1 MHPLTEYPRPAMR
14 RDSYENLNG
23 LWQYAITA
31 SAQRPAGWDGE
42 ILVPYA
48 PECRASGVGRTLQPG
63 QWLHYHRYFAPPAGM
78 GGRVL
83 LHFGAVDYACAVQV
97 NGHLVG
103 GHRGG
108 YWPFTLDIT
117 AQLNG
122 TGRNSLWVAVQD
134 PTGHGTQARGKQ
146 TLQPGG
152 MFYPAQ
158 SGIWQTVWLER
169 VPENYIQSLTVTP
182 DYDARTVTVKAHTS
196 APGGAANLWAVVR
209 AGGVT
214 IAEDWGSDEAG
225 QDGEVT
231 LHIADEYFFPW
242 SPDTPFLYDLT
253 VGTTQG
259 EEEQF
264 DTVHSYFALRK
275 WSCAPDAR
283 GVLRF
288 CLNDKPI
295 LLNGLLDQGY
305 WPEGLYTPPSDAA
318 VEREL
323 SEVKALGYNL
333 LRKHAK
339 IEPQRWYYH
348 CDRLGLVVWQDMVNG
363 GSKYN
368 LWFVT
373 YLTNVLQPLMRRLP
387 DKAALWG
394 LLSRGSESSREEYR
408 RELEDTVQA
417 LRCHPCV
424 GCWVPFNEGW
434 GQYDAAGAVQ
444 AIRALDDTRLVDEAS
459 GWYDQGGGDVYS
471 LHNYFYPLRVRPQT
485 RTVALSEYGG
495 IAWPMPGHEP
505 PRRTYG
511 YGTAKS
517 REEDTVQALRC
528 HPCVGCWVP
537 FNEGWG
543 QYDAAGAV
551 QAIRA
556 LDDTR
561 LVDEASGWYDQGGGD
576 VYSLHNYFYP
586 LRVRP
591 QTRTVALSEYGGIAW
606 PMPGHEPPRRTY
618 GYGTAKSREELT
630 ARYKKLQLGAVL
642 PQLQKGLSAL
652 VYTQLTDVED
662 EVNGLFTYD
671 RTAIKPDA
679 NAVRSVNAALA
690 AEFARVVK

>member
-1 MHPLTEYPRPAMR
+1 MHPLAEYPRPAMR
-14 RDSYENLNG
+14 RDSCEILNG
-23 LWQYAITA
+23 PWQYAITQTA
-31 SAQRPAGWDGE
+31 EYPAAWQGS
-42 ILVPYA
+42 ILVPYSPEA
-48 PECRASGVGRTLQPG
+48 PASGVGRTLQPG
-63 QWLHYHRYFAPPAGM
+63 QWLHYHRLFAPPAGE

-97 NGHLVG
+97 NGHLAG

-117 AQLNG
+117 DLLNG

-146 TLQPGG
+146 TLKPGG

-169 VPENYIQSLTVTP
+169 VPDNYIQTLTVTP
-182 DYDARTVTVKAHTS
+182 DYDARTVTVRVHT
-196 APGGAANLWAVVR
+196 AKPGGAVNLWAMVR

-214 IAEDWGSDEAG
+214 IAEDWGSDEAD

-231 LHIADEYFFPW
+231 LNIPEEHFFPW

-253 VGTTQG
+253 VGTNQG
-259 EEEQF
+259 EEAEF

-275 WSCAPDAR
+275 WSCAPDAH

-288 CLNDKPI
+288 CLNDKPL

-323 SEVKALGYNL
+323 SEVKALGFNL

-348 CDRLGLVVWQDMVNG
+348 CDRLGLIVWQDIVNG
-363 GSKYN
+363 GSAYN

-373 YLTNVLQPLMRRLP
+373 YLTNVLQPLLRRFP
-387 DKAALWG
+387 DGKACRR
-394 LLSRGSESSREEYR
+394 LLSRAKPAGREEYAH
-408 RELEDTVQA
+408 ELADTVQA
-417 LRCHPCV
+417 LRCHPCIA
-424 GCWVPFNEGW
+424 CWVPFNEGW
-434 GQYDAAGAVQ
+434 GQFDAGKAVQ
-444 AIRALDDTRLVDEAS
+444 ALRTLDGTRMVDEAS
-459 GWYDQGGGDVYS
+459 GWFDQGGGDVHS
-471 LHNYFYPLRVRPQT
+471 LHNYFYPLRIRPQK

-505 PRRTYG
+505 PRKTYG
-511 YGTAKS
+511 YSTAKD
-517 REEDTVQALRC
+517 RQ
-528 HPCVGCWVP
+528 
-537 FNEGWG
+537 
-543 QYDAAGAV
+543 
-551 QAIRA
+551 
-556 LDDTR
+556 
-561 LVDEASGWYDQGGGD
+561 
-576 VYSLHNYFYP
+576 
-586 LRVRP
+586 
-591 QTRTVALSEYGGIAW
+591 
-606 PMPGHEPPRRTY
+606 
-618 GYGTAKSREELT
+618 ELT
-630 ARYKKLQLGAVL
+630 ARYKKLQLKTVL
-642 PQLQKGLSAL
+642 PQLEKGLSAL

-671 RTAIKPDA
+671 RAAVKPDA

-690 AEFARVVK
+690 AEFARVTNPAKK

>member
-1 MHPLTEYPRPAMR
+1 MHPLAEYPRPAMR
-14 RDSYENLNG
+14 RDSCEILNG
-23 LWQYAITA
+23 PWQYAITQTA
-31 SAQRPAGWDGE
+31 EYPAAWQGS
-42 ILVPYA
+42 ILVPYSPEA
-48 PECRASGVGRTLQPG
+48 PASGVNRTLQPG
-63 QWLHYHRYFAPPAGM
+63 QWLHYHRLFAPPAGE

-97 NGHLVG
+97 NGHLAG

-117 AQLNG
+117 DLLNG

-146 TLQPGG
+146 TLKPGG

-169 VPENYIQSLTVTP
+169 VPDNYIQTLTVTP
-182 DYDARTVTVKAHTS
+182 DYDARTVTVRVHT
-196 APGGAANLWAVVR
+196 AKPGGAVNLWAMVR

-214 IAEDWGSDEAG
+214 IAEDWGSDEAD

-231 LHIADEYFFPW
+231 LNIPEEHFFPW

-253 VGTTQG
+253 VGTNQG
-259 EEEQF
+259 EEAEF

-275 WSCAPDAR
+275 WSCAPDAH

-323 SEVKALGYNL
+323 SEVKALGFNL

-348 CDRLGLVVWQDMVNG
+348 CDRLGLIVWQDIVNG
-363 GSKYN
+363 GSAYN

-373 YLTNVLQPLMRRLP
+373 YLTNVLQPLLRRFP
-387 DKAALWG
+387 DGKAAYS
-394 LLSRGSESSREEYR
+394 LLSRAKPAGREEYAH
-408 RELEDTVQA
+408 ELADTVQA
-417 LRCHPCV
+417 LRCHPCIA
-424 GCWVPFNEGW
+424 CWVPFNEGW
-434 GQYDAAGAVQ
+434 GQFDAGKAVQ
-444 AIRALDDTRLVDEAS
+444 ALRALDGTRLVDEAS
-459 GWYDQGGGDVYS
+459 GWFDQGGGDVHS
-471 LHNYFYPLRVRPQT
+471 LHNYFYPLRIRPQK
-485 RTVALSEYGG
+485 RTVALSEYGA

-505 PRRTYG
+505 PRKTYG
-511 YGTAKS
+511 YGTAKD
-517 REEDTVQALRC
+517 RQ
-528 HPCVGCWVP
+528 
-537 FNEGWG
+537 
-543 QYDAAGAV
+543 
-551 QAIRA
+551 
-556 LDDTR
+556 
-561 LVDEASGWYDQGGGD
+561 
-576 VYSLHNYFYP
+576 
-586 LRVRP
+586 
-591 QTRTVALSEYGGIAW
+591 
-606 PMPGHEPPRRTY
+606 
-618 GYGTAKSREELT
+618 ELT
-630 ARYKKLQLGAVL
+630 ARYKKLQLKTVL
-642 PQLQKGLSAL
+642 PQLEKGLSAL

-671 RTAIKPDA
+671 RAAVKPDA

-690 AEFARVVK
+690 AEFARVTNPAKK

>member
-1 MHPLTEYPRPAMR
+1 MHPLAEYPRPAMR
-14 RDSYENLNG
+14 RDSCEILNG
-23 LWQYAITA
+23 PWQYAITQTA
-31 SAQRPAGWDGE
+31 EYPAAWQGS
-42 ILVPYA
+42 ILVPYSPEA
-48 PECRASGVGRTLQPG
+48 PASGVGRTLQPG
-63 QWLHYHRYFAPPAGM
+63 QWLHYHRLFAPPAGE

-117 AQLNG
+117 DLLNG

-146 TLQPGG
+146 TLKPGG

-169 VPENYIQSLTVTP
+169 VPDNYIQTLTVTP
-182 DYDARTVTVKAHTS
+182 DYDARTVTVRVHT
-196 APGGAANLWAVVR
+196 AKPGGAVNLWAMVR

-214 IAEDWGSDEAG
+214 IAEDWGSDEAD

-231 LHIADEYFFPW
+231 LNIPEEHFFPW

-253 VGTTQG
+253 VGTNQG
-259 EEEQF
+259 EEAGL

-275 WSCAPDAR
+275 WSCAPDAH

-323 SEVKALGYNL
+323 SEVKALGFNL

-348 CDRLGLVVWQDMVNG
+348 CDRLGLIVWQDIVNG
-363 GSKYN
+363 GSAYN

-373 YLTNVLQPLMRRLP
+373 YLTNVLQPLLRRFP
-387 DKAALWG
+387 DGKAAYS
-394 LLSRGSESSREEYR
+394 LLSRAKPAGREEYAH
-408 RELEDTVQA
+408 ELADTVQA
-417 LRCHPCV
+417 LRCHPCIA
-424 GCWVPFNEGW
+424 CWVPFNEGW
-434 GQYDAAGAVQ
+434 GQFDAGKAVQ
-444 AIRALDDTRLVDEAS
+444 ALRALDGTRLVDEAS
-459 GWYDQGGGDVYS
+459 GWFDQGGGDVHS
-471 LHNYFYPLRVRPQT
+471 LHNYFYPLRIRPQK

-505 PRRTYG
+505 PHKTYG
-511 YGTAKS
+511 YGTAKD
-517 REEDTVQALRC
+517 RQ
-528 HPCVGCWVP
+528 
-537 FNEGWG
+537 
-543 QYDAAGAV
+543 
-551 QAIRA
+551 
-556 LDDTR
+556 
-561 LVDEASGWYDQGGGD
+561 
-576 VYSLHNYFYP
+576 
-586 LRVRP
+586 
-591 QTRTVALSEYGGIAW
+591 
-606 PMPGHEPPRRTY
+606 
-618 GYGTAKSREELT
+618 ELT
-630 ARYKKLQLGAVL
+630 ARYKKLQLKTVL
-642 PQLQKGLSAL
+642 PQLEKGLSAL

-671 RTAIKPDA
+671 RAAVKPDA

-690 AEFARVVK
+690 AEFARVTNPAKK

>member
-1 MHPLTEYPRPAMR
+1 MHPLAEYPRPAMR
-14 RDSYENLNG
+14 RDSCEILNG
-23 LWQYAITA
+23 PWQYAITQTA
-31 SAQRPAGWDGE
+31 EYPAAWQGS
-42 ILVPYA
+42 ILVPYSPEA
-48 PECRASGVGRTLQPG
+48 PASGVGRTLQPG
-63 QWLHYHRYFAPPAGM
+63 QWLHYHRLFAPPAGE

-83 LHFGAVDYACAVQV
+83 LHFGAVDYACAVQI
-97 NGHLVG
+97 NGHLAG

-117 AQLNG
+117 DLLNG

-146 TLQPGG
+146 TLKPGG

-169 VPENYIQSLTVTP
+169 VPDNYIQTLTVTP
-182 DYDARTVTVKAHTS
+182 DYDARTVTVRVHT
-196 APGGAANLWAVVR
+196 AKPGGAVNLWAMVR

-225 QDGEVT
+225 QDGTVT

-253 VGTTQG
+253 VGTNQG
-259 EEEQF
+259 EEAGL

-275 WSCAPDAR
+275 WSCAPDAH

-323 SEVKALGYNL
+323 SEVKALGFNL

-348 CDRLGLVVWQDMVNG
+348 CDRLGLIVWQDIVNG
-363 GSKYN
+363 GSAYN

-373 YLTNVLQPLMRRLP
+373 YLTNVLQPLLRRFP
-387 DKAALWG
+387 DGKACRR
-394 LLSRGSESSREEYR
+394 LLSRAKPAGREEYAH
-408 RELEDTVQA
+408 ELADTVQA
-417 LRCHPCV
+417 LRCHPCIA
-424 GCWVPFNEGW
+424 CWVPFNEGW
-434 GQYDAAGAVQ
+434 GQFDAGKAVQ
-444 AIRALDDTRLVDEAS
+444 ALRALDGTRLVDEAS
-459 GWYDQGGGDVYS
+459 GWFDQGGGDVHS
-471 LHNYFYPLRVRPQT
+471 LHNYFYPLRIRPQK

-505 PRRTYG
+505 PHKTYG
-511 YGTAKS
+511 YGTAKD
-517 REEDTVQALRC
+517 RQ
-528 HPCVGCWVP
+528 
-537 FNEGWG
+537 
-543 QYDAAGAV
+543 
-551 QAIRA
+551 
-556 LDDTR
+556 
-561 LVDEASGWYDQGGGD
+561 
-576 VYSLHNYFYP
+576 
-586 LRVRP
+586 
-591 QTRTVALSEYGGIAW
+591 
-606 PMPGHEPPRRTY
+606 
-618 GYGTAKSREELT
+618 ELT
-630 ARYKKLQLGAVL
+630 ARYKKLQLKTVL
-642 PQLQKGLSAL
+642 PQLEKGLSAL

-671 RTAIKPDA
+671 RAAVKPDA

-690 AEFARVVK
+690 AEFARVTNPAKK

>member
-1 MHPLTEYPRPAMR
+1 MHPLAEYPRPAMR
-14 RDSYENLNG
+14 RDSCEILNG
-23 LWQYAITA
+23 SWQYAITQTA
-31 SAQRPAGWDGE
+31 EYPAAWQGS
-42 ILVPYA
+42 ILVPYSPEA
-48 PECRASGVGRTLQPG
+48 PASGVNRTLQPG
-63 QWLHYHRYFAPPAGM
+63 QWLHYHRLFAPPAGE

-97 NGHLVG
+97 NGHLAG

-117 AQLNG
+117 DLLNG

-146 TLQPGG
+146 TLKPGG

-169 VPENYIQSLTVTP
+169 VPDNYIQTLTVTP
-182 DYDARTVTVKAHTS
+182 DYDARTVTVRAHT
-196 APGGAANLWAVVR
+196 AKPGGAVNLWAMVR

-214 IAEDWGSDEAG
+214 IAEDWGSDEAD

-231 LHIADEYFFPW
+231 LNIPEEHFFPW

-253 VGTTQG
+253 VGTNQG
-259 EEEQF
+259 EKAGL
-264 DTVHSYFALRK
+264 DTEHSDFALRK
-275 WSCAPDAR
+275 WSCAPDAH

-323 SEVKALGYNL
+323 SEVKALGFNL

-348 CDRLGLVVWQDMVNG
+348 CDRLGLIVWQDIVNG
-363 GSKYN
+363 GSAYN

-373 YLTNVLQPLMRRLP
+373 YLTNVLQPLLRRFP
-387 DKAALWG
+387 DGKACRR
-394 LLSRGSESSREEYR
+394 LLSRAKPAGREEYAH
-408 RELEDTVQA
+408 ELADTVQA
-417 LRCHPCV
+417 LRCHPCIA
-424 GCWVPFNEGW
+424 CWVPFNEGW
-434 GQYDAAGAVQ
+434 GQFDAGKAVQ
-444 AIRALDDTRLVDEAS
+444 ALRTLDGTRLVDEAS
-459 GWYDQGGGDVYS
+459 GWFDQGGGDVHS
-471 LHNYFYPLRVRPQT
+471 LHNYFYPLRIRPQK

-505 PRRTYG
+505 PHKTYG
-511 YGTAKS
+511 YGTAKD
-517 REEDTVQALRC
+517 RQ
-528 HPCVGCWVP
+528 
-537 FNEGWG
+537 
-543 QYDAAGAV
+543 
-551 QAIRA
+551 
-556 LDDTR
+556 
-561 LVDEASGWYDQGGGD
+561 
-576 VYSLHNYFYP
+576 
-586 LRVRP
+586 
-591 QTRTVALSEYGGIAW
+591 
-606 PMPGHEPPRRTY
+606 
-618 GYGTAKSREELT
+618 ELT
-630 ARYKKLQLGAVL
+630 ARYKKLQLKTVL
-642 PQLQKGLSAL
+642 PQLEKGLSAL

-671 RTAIKPDA
+671 RAAVKPDA

-690 AEFARVVK
+690 AEFARVTNPAKK

>member
-1 MHPLTEYPRPAMR
+1 MHPLAEYPRPAMR
-14 RDSYENLNG
+14 RDSCEILNG
-23 LWQYAITA
+23 PWQYAITQTA
-31 SAQRPAGWDGE
+31 EYPAAWQGS
-42 ILVPYA
+42 ILVPYSPEA
-48 PECRASGVGRTLQPG
+48 PASGVGRTLQPG
-63 QWLHYHRYFAPPAGM
+63 QWLHYHRLFAPPAGE

-97 NGHLVG
+97 NGHLAG

-117 AQLNG
+117 DLLNG

-146 TLQPGG
+146 TLKPGG

-169 VPENYIQSLTVTP
+169 VPDNYIQTLTVTP
-182 DYDARTVTVKAHTS
+182 DYDARTVTVRVHT
-196 APGGAANLWAVVR
+196 AKPGGAVNLWAMVR

-214 IAEDWGSDEAG
+214 IAEDWGSDEAD

-231 LHIADEYFFPW
+231 LNIPEEHFFPW

-253 VGTTQG
+253 VGTNQG
-259 EEEQF
+259 EEAGF

-275 WSCAPDAR
+275 WSCAPDAH

-323 SEVKALGYNL
+323 SEVKALGFNL

-348 CDRLGLVVWQDMVNG
+348 CDRLGLIVWQDIVNG
-363 GSKYN
+363 GSAYN

-373 YLTNVLQPLMRRLP
+373 YLTNVLQPLLRRFP
-387 DKAALWG
+387 DGKAAYS
-394 LLSRGSESSREEYR
+394 LLSRAKPVGREEYAH
-408 RELEDTVQA
+408 ELADTVQA
-417 LRCHPCV
+417 LRCHPCIA
-424 GCWVPFNEGW
+424 CWVPFNEGW
-434 GQYDAAGAVQ
+434 GQFDAGKAVQ
-444 AIRALDDTRLVDEAS
+444 ALRTLDDTRLVDEAS
-459 GWYDQGGGDVYS
+459 GWFDQGGGDVHS
-471 LHNYFYPLRVRPQT
+471 LHNYFYPLRIRPQK

-505 PRRTYG
+505 PRKTYG
-511 YGTAKS
+511 YGTAKD
-517 REEDTVQALRC
+517 RQ
-528 HPCVGCWVP
+528 
-537 FNEGWG
+537 
-543 QYDAAGAV
+543 
-551 QAIRA
+551 
-556 LDDTR
+556 
-561 LVDEASGWYDQGGGD
+561 
-576 VYSLHNYFYP
+576 
-586 LRVRP
+586 
-591 QTRTVALSEYGGIAW
+591 
-606 PMPGHEPPRRTY
+606 
-618 GYGTAKSREELT
+618 ELT
-630 ARYKKLQLGAVL
+630 ARYKKLQLKTVL
-642 PQLQKGLSAL
+642 PQLEKGLSAL

-671 RTAIKPDA
+671 RAAVKPDA

-690 AEFARVVK
+690 AEFARVTNPAKK

>member
-1 MHPLTEYPRPAMR
+1 MHPLAEYPRPAMR
-14 RDSYENLNG
+14 RDSCEILNG
-23 LWQYAITA
+23 PWQYAITQTA
-31 SAQRPAGWDGE
+31 EYPAAWQGS
-42 ILVPYA
+42 ILVPYSPEA
-48 PECRASGVGRTLQPG
+48 PASGVGRTLQPG
-63 QWLHYHRYFAPPAGM
+63 QWLHYHRLFAPPAGE

-97 NGHLVG
+97 NGHLAG

-117 AQLNG
+117 DLLNG

-146 TLQPGG
+146 TLKPGG

-169 VPENYIQSLTVTP
+169 VPDNYIQTLTVTP
-182 DYDARTVTVKAHTS
+182 DYDARTVTVRVHT
-196 APGGAANLWAVVR
+196 AKPGGAVNLWAMVR

-214 IAEDWGSDEAG
+214 IAEDWGSDEAD

-231 LHIADEYFFPW
+231 LNIPEEHFFPW

-259 EEEQF
+259 EEAGL

-275 WSCAPDAR
+275 WSCAPDAH

-323 SEVKALGYNL
+323 SEVKALGFNL

-348 CDRLGLVVWQDMVNG
+348 CDRLGLIVWQDMVNG
-363 GSKYN
+363 GSAYN

-373 YLTNVLQPLMRRLP
+373 YLTNVLQPLLRRFP
-387 DKAALWG
+387 DGKACRG
-394 LLSRGSESSREEYR
+394 LLSRAKPAGREEYAH
-408 RELEDTVQA
+408 ELADTVQA
-417 LRCHPCV
+417 LRCHPCIA
-424 GCWVPFNEGW
+424 CWVPFNEGW
-434 GQYDAAGAVQ
+434 GQFDAGKAVQ
-444 AIRALDDTRLVDEAS
+444 ALRTLDGTRLVDEAS
-459 GWYDQGGGDVYS
+459 GWFDQGGGDVHS
-471 LHNYFYPLRVRPQT
+471 LHNYFYPLRIRPQK

-505 PRRTYG
+505 PHKTYG
-511 YGTAKS
+511 YGTAKD
-517 REEDTVQALRC
+517 RQ
-528 HPCVGCWVP
+528 
-537 FNEGWG
+537 
-543 QYDAAGAV
+543 
-551 QAIRA
+551 
-556 LDDTR
+556 
-561 LVDEASGWYDQGGGD
+561 
-576 VYSLHNYFYP
+576 
-586 LRVRP
+586 
-591 QTRTVALSEYGGIAW
+591 
-606 PMPGHEPPRRTY
+606 
-618 GYGTAKSREELT
+618 ELT
-630 ARYKKLQLGAVL
+630 ARYKKLQLKTVL
-642 PQLQKGLSAL
+642 PQLEKGLSAL

-671 RTAIKPDA
+671 RAAVKPDA

-690 AEFARVVK
+690 AEFARVTNPAKK

>member
-1 MHPLTEYPRPAMR
+1 MHPLAEYPRPAMR
-14 RDSYENLNG
+14 RDSCEILNG
-23 LWQYAITA
+23 PWQYAITQTA
-31 SAQRPAGWDGE
+31 EYPAAWQGS
-42 ILVPYA
+42 ILVPYSPEA
-48 PECRASGVGRTLQPG
+48 PASGVGRTLQPG
-63 QWLHYHRYFAPPAGM
+63 QWLHYHRLFAPPAGE

-97 NGHLVG
+97 NGHLAG

-117 AQLNG
+117 DLLNG

-146 TLQPGG
+146 TLKPGG

-169 VPENYIQSLTVTP
+169 VPDNYIQTLTVTP
-182 DYDARTVTVKAHTS
+182 DYDARTVTVRVHT
-196 APGGAANLWAVVR
+196 AKPGGAVNLWAMVR

-214 IAEDWGSDEAG
+214 IAEDWGSDEAD

-231 LHIADEYFFPW
+231 LNIPEEHFFPW

-253 VGTTQG
+253 VGTNQG
-259 EEEQF
+259 EEAEF

-275 WSCAPDAR
+275 WSCAPDAH

-323 SEVKALGYNL
+323 SEVKALGFNL

-348 CDRLGLVVWQDMVNG
+348 CDRLGLIVWQDIVNG
-363 GSKYN
+363 GSAYN

-373 YLTNVLQPLMRRLP
+373 YLTNVLQPLLRRFP
-387 DKAALWG
+387 DGKACRR
-394 LLSRGSESSREEYR
+394 LLSRAKPAGREEYAH
-408 RELEDTVQA
+408 ELADTVQA
-417 LRCHPCV
+417 LQCHPCIA
-424 GCWVPFNEGW
+424 CWVPFNEGW
-434 GQYDAAGAVQ
+434 GQFDAGKAVQ
-444 AIRALDDTRLVDEAS
+444 ALRTLDGTRLVDEAS
-459 GWYDQGGGDVYS
+459 GWFDQGGGDVHS
-471 LHNYFYPLRVRPQT
+471 LHNYFYPLRIRPQK

-505 PRRTYG
+505 PHKTYG
-511 YGTAKS
+511 YGTAKD
-517 REEDTVQALRC
+517 RQ
-528 HPCVGCWVP
+528 
-537 FNEGWG
+537 
-543 QYDAAGAV
+543 
-551 QAIRA
+551 
-556 LDDTR
+556 
-561 LVDEASGWYDQGGGD
+561 
-576 VYSLHNYFYP
+576 
-586 LRVRP
+586 
-591 QTRTVALSEYGGIAW
+591 
-606 PMPGHEPPRRTY
+606 
-618 GYGTAKSREELT
+618 ELT
-630 ARYKKLQLGAVL
+630 ARYKKLQLKTVL
-642 PQLQKGLSAL
+642 PQLEKGLSAL

-671 RTAIKPDA
+671 RAAVKPDA

-690 AEFARVVK
+690 AEFARVTNPAKK

>member
-1 MHPLTEYPRPAMR
+1 MHPLAEYPRPAMR
-14 RDSYENLNG
+14 RDSCEILNG
-23 LWQYAITA
+23 PWQYAITQTA
-31 SAQRPAGWDGE
+31 EYPAAWQGS
-42 ILVPYA
+42 ILVPYSPEA
-48 PECRASGVGRTLQPG
+48 PASGVGRTLQPG
-63 QWLHYHRYFAPPAGM
+63 QWLHYHRLFAPPAGE

-97 NGHLVG
+97 NGHLAG

-108 YWPFTLDIT
+108 YWSFTLDIT
-117 AQLNG
+117 DLLNG
-122 TGRNSLWVAVQD
+122 TDRNSLWVAVQD

-146 TLQPGG
+146 TLKPGG

-169 VPENYIQSLTVTP
+169 VPDNYIQTLTVTP
-182 DYDARTVTVKAHTS
+182 DYDARTVTVRVHT
-196 APGGAANLWAVVR
+196 AKPGGAVNLWAMVR

-214 IAEDWGSDEAG
+214 IAEDWGSDEAD

-231 LHIADEYFFPW
+231 LNIPEEHFFPW

-253 VGTTQG
+253 VGTNQG
-259 EEEQF
+259 EEAEF

-275 WSCAPDAR
+275 WSCAPDAH

-323 SEVKALGYNL
+323 SEVKALGFNL

-348 CDRLGLVVWQDMVNG
+348 CDRLGLIVWQDIVNG
-363 GSKYN
+363 GSAYN

-373 YLTNVLQPLMRRLP
+373 YLTNVLQPLLRRFP
-387 DKAALWG
+387 DGKAAYS
-394 LLSRGSESSREEYR
+394 LLSRAKPAGREEYAH
-408 RELEDTVQA
+408 ELADTVQA
-417 LRCHPCV
+417 LRCHPCIA
-424 GCWVPFNEGW
+424 CWVPFNEGW
-434 GQYDAAGAVQ
+434 GQFDAGKAVQ
-444 AIRALDDTRLVDEAS
+444 ALRTPDGTRLVDEAS
-459 GWYDQGGGDVYS
+459 GWFDQGGGDVHS
-471 LHNYFYPLRVRPQT
+471 LHNYFYPLRIRPQK

-505 PRRTYG
+505 PHKTYG
-511 YGTAKS
+511 YGTAKD
-517 REEDTVQALRC
+517 RQ
-528 HPCVGCWVP
+528 
-537 FNEGWG
+537 
-543 QYDAAGAV
+543 
-551 QAIRA
+551 
-556 LDDTR
+556 
-561 LVDEASGWYDQGGGD
+561 
-576 VYSLHNYFYP
+576 
-586 LRVRP
+586 
-591 QTRTVALSEYGGIAW
+591 
-606 PMPGHEPPRRTY
+606 
-618 GYGTAKSREELT
+618 ELT
-630 ARYKKLQLGAVL
+630 ARYKKLQLKTVL
-642 PQLQKGLSAL
+642 PQLEKGLSAL

-671 RTAIKPDA
+671 RAAVKPDA

-690 AEFARVVK
+690 AEFARVTNPAKK

>member
-1 MHPLTEYPRPAMR
+1 MHPLAEYPRPAMR
-14 RDSYENLNG
+14 RDSCEILNG
-23 LWQYAITA
+23 PWQYAITQTA
-31 SAQRPAGWDGE
+31 EYPAAWQGS
-42 ILVPYA
+42 ILVPYSPEA
-48 PECRASGVGRTLQPG
+48 PASGVGRTLQPG
-63 QWLHYHRYFAPPAGM
+63 QWLHYHRLFAPPAGE

-83 LHFGAVDYACAVQV
+83 LHFGAVDYACAVQI
-97 NGHLVG
+97 NGHLAG

-117 AQLNG
+117 DLLNG

-146 TLQPGG
+146 TLKPGG

-169 VPENYIQSLTVTP
+169 VPDNYIQTLTVTP
-182 DYDARTVTVKAHTS
+182 DYDARTVTVRVHT
-196 APGGAANLWAVVR
+196 AKPGGAVNLWAMVR

-214 IAEDWGSDEAG
+214 IAEDWGNDEAD

-231 LHIADEYFFPW
+231 LNIPEEHFFPW

-253 VGTTQG
+253 VGTNQG
-259 EEEQF
+259 EEAGL

-275 WSCAPDAR
+275 WSCAPDAH

-323 SEVKALGYNL
+323 SEVKALGFNL

-348 CDRLGLVVWQDMVNG
+348 CDRLGLIVWQDIVNG
-363 GSKYN
+363 GSAYN

-373 YLTNVLQPLMRRLP
+373 YLTNVLQPLLRRFP
-387 DKAALWG
+387 DGKACRR
-394 LLSRGSESSREEYR
+394 LLSRAKPAGREEYAH
-408 RELEDTVQA
+408 ELADTVQA
-417 LRCHPCV
+417 LRCHPCIA
-424 GCWVPFNEGW
+424 CWVPFNEGW
-434 GQYDAAGAVQ
+434 GQFDAGKAVQ
-444 AIRALDDTRLVDEAS
+444 ALRALDGTRLVDEAS
-459 GWYDQGGGDVYS
+459 GWFDQGGGDVHS
-471 LHNYFYPLRVRPQT
+471 LHNYFYPLRIRPQK

-505 PRRTYG
+505 PRKTYG
-511 YGTAKS
+511 YGTAKD
-517 REEDTVQALRC
+517 RQ
-528 HPCVGCWVP
+528 
-537 FNEGWG
+537 
-543 QYDAAGAV
+543 
-551 QAIRA
+551 
-556 LDDTR
+556 
-561 LVDEASGWYDQGGGD
+561 
-576 VYSLHNYFYP
+576 
-586 LRVRP
+586 
-591 QTRTVALSEYGGIAW
+591 
-606 PMPGHEPPRRTY
+606 
-618 GYGTAKSREELT
+618 ELT
-630 ARYKKLQLGAVL
+630 ARYKKLQLKTVL
-642 PQLQKGLSAL
+642 PQLEKGLSAL

-671 RTAIKPDA
+671 RAAVKPDA

-690 AEFARVVK
+690 AEFARVTNPAKK

>member
-1 MHPLTEYPRPAMR
+1 MHPLAEYPRPAMR
-14 RDSYENLNG
+14 RDSCEILNG
-23 LWQYAITA
+23 PWQYAITQTA
-31 SAQRPAGWDGE
+31 EHPAAWQGT
-42 ILVPYA
+42 IRVPYSPEA
-48 PECRASGVGRTLQPG
+48 PASGVNRTLQPG
-63 QWLHYHRYFAPPAGM
+63 QWLHYHRLFAPPAGE

-97 NGHLVG
+97 NGHLAG

-117 AQLNG
+117 DLLNG

-146 TLQPGG
+146 TLKPGG

-169 VPENYIQSLTVTP
+169 VPDNYIQTLTVTP
-182 DYDARTVTVKAHTS
+182 DYDARTVTVRVHT
-196 APGGAANLWAVVR
+196 AKPGGAVNLWAMVR

-214 IAEDWGSDEAG
+214 IAEDWGSDEADR
-225 QDGEVT
+225 DGEVT
-231 LHIADEYFFPW
+231 LNIPEEHFFPW

-253 VGTTQG
+253 VGTNQG
-259 EEEQF
+259 EEAGF

-275 WSCAPDAR
+275 WSCAPDAH

-323 SEVKALGYNL
+323 SEVKALGFNL

-348 CDRLGLVVWQDMVNG
+348 CDRLGLIVWQDIVNG
-363 GSKYN
+363 GSAYN

-373 YLTNVLQPLMRRLP
+373 YLTNVLQPLLRRFP
-387 DKAALWG
+387 DGKAAYS
-394 LLSRGSESSREEYR
+394 LLSRAKPVSREEYAH
-408 RELEDTVQA
+408 ELADTVQA
-417 LRCHPCV
+417 LRCHPCIA
-424 GCWVPFNEGW
+424 CWVPFNEGW
-434 GQYDAAGAVQ
+434 GQFDAGKAVQ
-444 AIRALDDTRLVDEAS
+444 ALRTLDGTRLVDEAS
-459 GWYDQGGGDVYS
+459 GWFDQGGGDVHS
-471 LHNYFYPLRVRPQT
+471 LHNYFYPLRIRPQK

-505 PRRTYG
+505 PHKTYG
-511 YGTAKS
+511 YGTAKD
-517 REEDTVQALRC
+517 RQ
-528 HPCVGCWVP
+528 
-537 FNEGWG
+537 
-543 QYDAAGAV
+543 
-551 QAIRA
+551 
-556 LDDTR
+556 
-561 LVDEASGWYDQGGGD
+561 
-576 VYSLHNYFYP
+576 
-586 LRVRP
+586 
-591 QTRTVALSEYGGIAW
+591 
-606 PMPGHEPPRRTY
+606 
-618 GYGTAKSREELT
+618 ELT
-630 ARYKKLQLGAVL
+630 ARYKKLQLKTVL
-642 PQLQKGLSAL
+642 PQLEKGLSAL

-671 RTAIKPDA
+671 RAAVKPDA

-690 AEFARVVK
+690 AEFARVTNPAKK

>member
-1 MHPLTEYPRPAMR
+1 MHPLAEYPRPAMR
-14 RDSYENLNG
+14 RDSCEILNG
-23 LWQYAITA
+23 PWQYAITQTA
-31 SAQRPAGWDGE
+31 EYPAAWQGS
-42 ILVPYA
+42 ILVPYSPEA
-48 PECRASGVGRTLQPG
+48 PASGVGRTLQPG
-63 QWLHYHRYFAPPAGM
+63 QWLHYHRLFAPPAGE

-97 NGHLVG
+97 NGHLAG

-117 AQLNG
+117 DLLNG

-146 TLQPGG
+146 TLKPGG

-169 VPENYIQSLTVTP
+169 VPDNYIQTLTVTP
-182 DYDARTVTVKAHTS
+182 DYDARTVTVRVHT
-196 APGGAANLWAVVR
+196 AKPGGAVNLWAMVR

-214 IAEDWGSDEAG
+214 IAEDWGSDEAD

-231 LHIADEYFFPW
+231 LNIPEEHFFPW

-253 VGTTQG
+253 VGTNQG
-259 EEEQF
+259 EEAEF

-275 WSCAPDAR
+275 WSCAPDAH

-288 CLNDKPI
+288 CLNGKPI

-323 SEVKALGYNL
+323 SEVKALGFNL

-348 CDRLGLVVWQDMVNG
+348 CDRLGLIVWQDIVNG
-363 GSKYN
+363 GSTYN

-373 YLTNVLQPLMRRLP
+373 YLTNVLQPLLRRFP
-387 DKAALWG
+387 DGKACRR
-394 LLSRGSESSREEYR
+394 LLSRAKPVSREEYAH
-408 RELEDTVQA
+408 ELADTVQA
-417 LRCHPCV
+417 LRCHPCIA
-424 GCWVPFNEGW
+424 CWVPFNEGW
-434 GQYDAAGAVQ
+434 GQFDAGKAVQ
-444 AIRALDDTRLVDEAS
+444 ALRTLDGTRLVDEAS
-459 GWYDQGGGDVYS
+459 GWFDQGGGDVHS
-471 LHNYFYPLRVRPQT
+471 LHNYFYPLRIRPQK

-505 PRRTYG
+505 PHKTYG
-511 YGTAKS
+511 YGAAKD
-517 REEDTVQALRC
+517 RQ
-528 HPCVGCWVP
+528 
-537 FNEGWG
+537 
-543 QYDAAGAV
+543 
-551 QAIRA
+551 
-556 LDDTR
+556 
-561 LVDEASGWYDQGGGD
+561 
-576 VYSLHNYFYP
+576 
-586 LRVRP
+586 
-591 QTRTVALSEYGGIAW
+591 
-606 PMPGHEPPRRTY
+606 
-618 GYGTAKSREELT
+618 ELT
-630 ARYKKLQLGAVL
+630 ARYKKLQLKTVL
-642 PQLQKGLSAL
+642 PQLEKGLSAL

-671 RTAIKPDA
+671 RAAVKPDA

-690 AEFARVVK
+690 AEFARATNPAKK

>member
-48 PECRASGVGRTLQPG
+48 PECRASGVGRTVQPG
-63 QWLHYHRYFAPPAGM
+63 QWLHYHRYFAPPAGT

-196 APGGAANLWAVVR
+196 APGGAVNLWAVVR

-275 WSCAPDAR
+275 WSCAPDA
-283 GVLRF
+283 
-288 CLNDKPI
+288 
-295 LLNGLLDQGY
+295 
-305 WPEGLYTPPSDAA
+305 
-318 VEREL
+318 
-323 SEVKALGYNL
+323 
-333 LRKHAK
+333 
-339 IEPQRWYYH
+339 QRWYYH

-387 DKAALWG
+387 DKAPLWG

-444 AIRALDDTRLVDEAS
+444 TIRALDDTRLVDEAS

-505 PRRTYG
+505 PR
-511 YGTAKS
+511 K
-517 REEDTVQALRC
+517 
-528 HPCVGCWVP
+528 
-537 FNEGWG
+537 
-543 QYDAAGAV
+543 
-551 QAIRA
+551 
-556 LDDTR
+556 
-561 LVDEASGWYDQGGGD
+561 
-576 VYSLHNYFYP
+576 
-586 LRVRP
+586 
-591 QTRTVALSEYGGIAW
+591 
-606 PMPGHEPPRRTY
+606 TY

-630 ARYKKLQLGAVL
+630 ARYKKLQLGTVL

>member
-1 MHPLTEYPRPAMR
+1 MHPLAEYPRPAMR
-14 RDSYENLNG
+14 RDSCEILNG
-23 LWQYAITA
+23 PWQYAITQTA
-31 SAQRPAGWDGE
+31 EYPAAWQGS
-42 ILVPYA
+42 ILVPYSPEA
-48 PECRASGVGRTLQPG
+48 PASGVGRTLQPG
-63 QWLHYHRYFAPPAGM
+63 QWLHYHRLFAPPAGE

-97 NGHLVG
+97 NGHLAG

-117 AQLNG
+117 DLLNG

-146 TLQPGG
+146 TLKPGG

-169 VPENYIQSLTVTP
+169 VPDNYIQTLTVTP
-182 DYDARTVTVKAHTS
+182 DYDARTVTVRVHT
-196 APGGAANLWAVVR
+196 AKPGGAVNLWAMVR

-214 IAEDWGSDEAG
+214 IAEDWGSDEAD

-231 LHIADEYFFPW
+231 LNIPEEHFFPW

-253 VGTTQG
+253 VGTNQG
-259 EEEQF
+259 EEAGF

-275 WSCAPDAR
+275 WSCAPDAH

-323 SEVKALGYNL
+323 SEVKALGFNL

-348 CDRLGLVVWQDMVNG
+348 CDRLGLIVWQDIVNG
-363 GSKYN
+363 GSAYN

-373 YLTNVLQPLMRRLP
+373 YLTNALQPLLRRFP
-387 DKAALWG
+387 DGKAAYS
-394 LLSRGSESSREEYR
+394 LLSRAKPVGREEYAH
-408 RELEDTVQA
+408 ELADTVQA
-417 LRCHPCV
+417 LRCHPCIA
-424 GCWVPFNEGW
+424 CWVPFNEGW
-434 GQYDAAGAVQ
+434 GQFDAGKAVQ
-444 AIRALDDTRLVDEAS
+444 ALRTLDGTRLVDEAS
-459 GWYDQGGGDVYS
+459 GWFDQGGGDVHS
-471 LHNYFYPLRVRPQT
+471 LHNYFYPLRIRPQK

-505 PRRTYG
+505 PRKTYG
-511 YGTAKS
+511 YGTAKD
-517 REEDTVQALRC
+517 RQ
-528 HPCVGCWVP
+528 
-537 FNEGWG
+537 
-543 QYDAAGAV
+543 
-551 QAIRA
+551 
-556 LDDTR
+556 
-561 LVDEASGWYDQGGGD
+561 
-576 VYSLHNYFYP
+576 
-586 LRVRP
+586 
-591 QTRTVALSEYGGIAW
+591 
-606 PMPGHEPPRRTY
+606 
-618 GYGTAKSREELT
+618 ELT
-630 ARYKKLQLGAVL
+630 ARYKKLQLKTVL
-642 PQLQKGLSAL
+642 PQLEKGLSAL

-671 RTAIKPDA
+671 RAAVKPDA

-690 AEFARVVK
+690 AEFARVTNPAKK

>member
-1 MHPLTEYPRPAMR
+1 MHPLAEYPRPAMR
-14 RDSYENLNG
+14 RDSCEILNG
-23 LWQYAITA
+23 PWQYAITQTA
-31 SAQRPAGWDGE
+31 EYPAAWQGS
-42 ILVPYA
+42 ILVPYSPEA
-48 PECRASGVGRTLQPG
+48 PASGVGRTLQPG
-63 QWLHYHRYFAPPAGM
+63 QWLHYHRLFAPPAGE

-97 NGHLVG
+97 NGHLAG

-117 AQLNG
+117 DLLNG

-146 TLQPGG
+146 TLKPGG

-169 VPENYIQSLTVTP
+169 VPDNYIQTLTVTP
-182 DYDARTVTVKAHTS
+182 DYDARTVTVRVHT
-196 APGGAANLWAVVR
+196 AKPGGAVNLWAMVR

-214 IAEDWGSDEAG
+214 IAEDWGSDEAD

-231 LHIADEYFFPW
+231 LNIPEEHFFPW

-253 VGTTQG
+253 VGTNQG
-259 EEEQF
+259 EEAGL

-275 WSCAPDAR
+275 WSCAPDAH

-323 SEVKALGYNL
+323 SEVKALGFNL

-348 CDRLGLVVWQDMVNG
+348 CDRLGLIVWQDIVNG
-363 GSKYN
+363 GSTYN

-373 YLTNVLQPLMRRLP
+373 YLTNVLQPLLRRFP
-387 DKAALWG
+387 DGKAAYS
-394 LLSRGSESSREEYR
+394 LLSRAKPASREEYVH
-408 RELEDTVQA
+408 ELADTVQA
-417 LRCHPCV
+417 LRCHPCIA
-424 GCWVPFNEGW
+424 CWVPFNEGW
-434 GQYDAAGAVQ
+434 GQFDAGKAVQ
-444 AIRALDDTRLVDEAS
+444 ALRTLDGTRLVDEAS
-459 GWYDQGGGDVYS
+459 GWFDQGGGDVHS
-471 LHNYFYPLRVRPQT
+471 LHNYFYPLRIRPQK

-505 PRRTYG
+505 PHKTYG
-511 YGTAKS
+511 YGTAKD
-517 REEDTVQALRC
+517 RQ
-528 HPCVGCWVP
+528 
-537 FNEGWG
+537 
-543 QYDAAGAV
+543 
-551 QAIRA
+551 
-556 LDDTR
+556 
-561 LVDEASGWYDQGGGD
+561 
-576 VYSLHNYFYP
+576 
-586 LRVRP
+586 
-591 QTRTVALSEYGGIAW
+591 
-606 PMPGHEPPRRTY
+606 
-618 GYGTAKSREELT
+618 ELT
-630 ARYKKLQLGAVL
+630 ARYKKLQLKTVL
-642 PQLQKGLSAL
+642 PQLEKGLSAL

-671 RTAIKPDA
+671 RAAVKPDA

-690 AEFARVVK
+690 AEFARVTNPAKK

>member
-1 MHPLTEYPRPAMR
+1 MHPLAEYPRPALR
-14 RDSYENLNG
+14 RDSCEILNG
-23 LWQYAITA
+23 PWQYAITQTA
-31 SAQRPAGWDGE
+31 EYPAAWQGS
-42 ILVPYA
+42 ILVPYSPEA
-48 PECRASGVGRTLQPG
+48 PASGVNRTLQPG
-63 QWLHYHRYFAPPAGM
+63 QWLHYHRLFAPPAGE

-97 NGHLVG
+97 NGHLAG

-117 AQLNG
+117 DLLNG

-146 TLQPGG
+146 TLKPGG

-169 VPENYIQSLTVTP
+169 VPDNYIQTLTVTP
-182 DYDARTVTVKAHTS
+182 DYDARTVTVRVHT
-196 APGGAANLWAVVR
+196 AKPGGAVNLWAMVR

-214 IAEDWGSDEAG
+214 IAEDWGSDEAD

-231 LHIADEYFFPW
+231 LNIPEEHFFPW

-253 VGTTQG
+253 VGTNQG
-259 EEEQF
+259 EEAGL

-275 WSCAPDAR
+275 WSCAPDAH

-323 SEVKALGYNL
+323 SEVKALGFNL

-348 CDRLGLVVWQDMVNG
+348 CDRLGLIVWQDIVNG
-363 GSKYN
+363 GSAYN

-373 YLTNVLQPLMRRLP
+373 YLTNVLQPLLRRFP
-387 DKAALWG
+387 DGKAAYS
-394 LLSRGSESSREEYR
+394 LLSRAKPAGREEYAH
-408 RELEDTVQA
+408 ELADTVQA
-417 LRCHPCV
+417 LRCHPCIA
-424 GCWVPFNEGW
+424 CWVPFNEGW
-434 GQYDAAGAVQ
+434 GQFDAGKAVQ
-444 AIRALDDTRLVDEAS
+444 ALRALDGTRLVDEAS
-459 GWYDQGGGDVYS
+459 GWFDQGGGDVHS
-471 LHNYFYPLRVRPQT
+471 LHNYFYPLRIRPQK

-505 PRRTYG
+505 PRKTYG
-511 YGTAKS
+511 YGTAKD
-517 REEDTVQALRC
+517 RQ
-528 HPCVGCWVP
+528 
-537 FNEGWG
+537 
-543 QYDAAGAV
+543 
-551 QAIRA
+551 
-556 LDDTR
+556 
-561 LVDEASGWYDQGGGD
+561 
-576 VYSLHNYFYP
+576 
-586 LRVRP
+586 
-591 QTRTVALSEYGGIAW
+591 
-606 PMPGHEPPRRTY
+606 
-618 GYGTAKSREELT
+618 ELT
-630 ARYKKLQLGAVL
+630 ARYKKLQLKTVL
-642 PQLQKGLSAL
+642 PQLEKGLSAL

-671 RTAIKPDA
+671 RAAVKPDA

-690 AEFARVVK
+690 AEFARVTNPAKK

>member
-1 MHPLTEYPRPAMR
+1 MHPLAEYPRPAMR
-14 RDSYENLNG
+14 RDSCEILNG
-23 LWQYAITA
+23 PWQYAITQTA
-31 SAQRPAGWDGE
+31 EYPAAWQGS
-42 ILVPYA
+42 ILVPYSPEA
-48 PECRASGVGRTLQPG
+48 PASGVGRTLQPG
-63 QWLHYHRYFAPPAGM
+63 QWLHYHRLFAPPAGE

-97 NGHLVG
+97 NGHLAG

-117 AQLNG
+117 DLLNG

-146 TLQPGG
+146 TLKPGG

-169 VPENYIQSLTVTP
+169 VPDNYIQTLTVTP
-182 DYDARTVTVKAHTS
+182 DYDARTVTVRVHT
-196 APGGAANLWAVVR
+196 AKPGGAVNLWAMVR

-214 IAEDWGSDEAG
+214 IAEDWGSDEAD

-231 LHIADEYFFPW
+231 LNIPEEHFFPW

-253 VGTTQG
+253 VGTNQG
-259 EEEQF
+259 EEAGF

-275 WSCAPDAR
+275 WSCTPDAH

-323 SEVKALGYNL
+323 SEVKALGFNL

-348 CDRLGLVVWQDMVNG
+348 CERLGLIVWQDIVNG
-363 GSKYN
+363 GSAYN

-373 YLTNVLQPLMRRLP
+373 YLTNVLQPLLRRFP
-387 DKAALWG
+387 DGKAAYS
-394 LLSRGSESSREEYR
+394 LLSRAKPVGREEYAH
-408 RELEDTVQA
+408 ELADTVQA
-417 LRCHPCV
+417 LRCHPCIA
-424 GCWVPFNEGW
+424 CWVPFNEGW
-434 GQYDAAGAVQ
+434 GQFDAGKAVQ
-444 AIRALDDTRLVDEAS
+444 ALRTLDGTRLVDEAS
-459 GWYDQGGGDVYS
+459 GWFDQGGGDVHS
-471 LHNYFYPLRVRPQT
+471 LHNYFYPLRIRPQK

-505 PRRTYG
+505 PHKTYG
-511 YGTAKS
+511 YGTAKD
-517 REEDTVQALRC
+517 RQ
-528 HPCVGCWVP
+528 
-537 FNEGWG
+537 
-543 QYDAAGAV
+543 
-551 QAIRA
+551 
-556 LDDTR
+556 
-561 LVDEASGWYDQGGGD
+561 
-576 VYSLHNYFYP
+576 
-586 LRVRP
+586 
-591 QTRTVALSEYGGIAW
+591 
-606 PMPGHEPPRRTY
+606 
-618 GYGTAKSREELT
+618 ELT
-630 ARYKKLQLGAVL
+630 ARYKKLQLKTVL
-642 PQLQKGLSAL
+642 PQLEKGLSAL

-671 RTAIKPDA
+671 RAAVKPDA

-690 AEFARVVK
+690 AEFAGVTNPAKK

>member
-1 MHPLTEYPRPAMR
+1 MHPLAEYPRPAMR
-14 RDSYENLNG
+14 RDSCEILNG
-23 LWQYAITA
+23 PWQYAITQTA
-31 SAQRPAGWDGE
+31 EYPAAWQGS
-42 ILVPYA
+42 ILVPYSPEA
-48 PECRASGVGRTLQPG
+48 PASGVGRTLQPG
-63 QWLHYHRYFAPPAGM
+63 QWLHYHRLFAPPAGE

-83 LHFGAVDYACAVQV
+83 LYFGAVDYACAVQV
-97 NGHLVG
+97 NGHLAG

-117 AQLNG
+117 DLLNG

-146 TLQPGG
+146 TLKPGG

-169 VPENYIQSLTVTP
+169 VPDNYIQTLTVTP
-182 DYDARTVTVKAHTS
+182 DYDARTVTVRVHT
-196 APGGAANLWAVVR
+196 AKPGGAVNLWAMVR

-214 IAEDWGSDEAG
+214 IAEDWGSDEAD

-231 LHIADEYFFPW
+231 LNIPEEHFFPW

-253 VGTTQG
+253 VGTNQG
-259 EEEQF
+259 EEAEF

-275 WSCAPDAR
+275 WSCAPDAH

-323 SEVKALGYNL
+323 SEVKALGFNL

-348 CDRLGLVVWQDMVNG
+348 CDRLGLIVWQDIVNG
-363 GSKYN
+363 GSAYN

-373 YLTNVLQPLMRRLP
+373 YLTNVLQPLLRRFP
-387 DKAALWG
+387 DGKAAYS
-394 LLSRGSESSREEYR
+394 LLSRAKPASREEYA
-408 RELEDTVQA
+408 RELADTVQA
-417 LRCHPCV
+417 LRCHPCIA
-424 GCWVPFNEGW
+424 CWVPFNEGW
-434 GQYDAAGAVQ
+434 GQFDAGKAVQ
-444 AIRALDDTRLVDEAS
+444 ALRTLDGTRLVDEAS
-459 GWYDQGGGDVYS
+459 GWFDQGGGDVHS
-471 LHNYFYPLRVRPQT
+471 LHNYFYPLRIRPQK

-505 PRRTYG
+505 PHKTYG
-511 YGTAKS
+511 YGTAKD
-517 REEDTVQALRC
+517 RQ
-528 HPCVGCWVP
+528 
-537 FNEGWG
+537 
-543 QYDAAGAV
+543 
-551 QAIRA
+551 
-556 LDDTR
+556 
-561 LVDEASGWYDQGGGD
+561 
-576 VYSLHNYFYP
+576 
-586 LRVRP
+586 
-591 QTRTVALSEYGGIAW
+591 
-606 PMPGHEPPRRTY
+606 
-618 GYGTAKSREELT
+618 ELT
-630 ARYKKLQLGAVL
+630 ARYKKLQLKTVL
-642 PQLQKGLSAL
+642 PQLEKGLSAL

-671 RTAIKPDA
+671 RAAVKPDA

-690 AEFARVVK
+690 AEFARATNPAKK

>member
-1 MHPLTEYPRPAMR
+1 MHPLAEYPRPAMR
-14 RDSYENLNG
+14 RDSCEILNG
-23 LWQYAITA
+23 PWQYAITQTA
-31 SAQRPAGWDGE
+31 EYPAAWQGS
-42 ILVPYA
+42 ILVPYSSEA
-48 PECRASGVGRTLQPG
+48 PASGVGHTLQPG
-63 QWLHYHRYFAPPAGM
+63 QWLHYHRLFAPPAGE

-97 NGHLVG
+97 NGHLAG

-117 AQLNG
+117 DLLNG

-146 TLQPGG
+146 TLKPGG

-169 VPENYIQSLTVTP
+169 VPDNYIQTLTVTP
-182 DYDARTVTVKAHTS
+182 DYDARTVTVRVHT
-196 APGGAANLWAVVR
+196 AKPGGAVNLWAMVR

-214 IAEDWGSDEAG
+214 IAEDWGSDEAD

-231 LHIADEYFFPW
+231 LNIPEEHFFPW

-253 VGTTQG
+253 VGTNQG
-259 EEEQF
+259 EEAGF

-275 WSCAPDAR
+275 WSCAPDAH

-323 SEVKALGYNL
+323 SEVKALGFNL

-348 CDRLGLVVWQDMVNG
+348 CDRLGLIVWQDIVNG
-363 GSKYN
+363 GSAYN

-373 YLTNVLQPLMRRLP
+373 YLTNVLQPLLRRFP
-387 DKAALWG
+387 DGKACRR
-394 LLSRGSESSREEYR
+394 LLSRAKPAGREEYAH
-408 RELEDTVQA
+408 ELADTVQA
-417 LRCHPCV
+417 LRCHPCIA
-424 GCWVPFNEGW
+424 CWVPFNEGW
-434 GQYDAAGAVQ
+434 GQFDAGKAVQ
-444 AIRALDDTRLVDEAS
+444 ALRTLDGTRLVDEAS
-459 GWYDQGGGDVYS
+459 GWFDQGGGDVHS
-471 LHNYFYPLRVRPQT
+471 LHNYFYPLRIRPQK

-505 PRRTYG
+505 PRKTYG
-511 YGTAKS
+511 YGTAKD
-517 REEDTVQALRC
+517 RQ
-528 HPCVGCWVP
+528 
-537 FNEGWG
+537 
-543 QYDAAGAV
+543 
-551 QAIRA
+551 
-556 LDDTR
+556 
-561 LVDEASGWYDQGGGD
+561 
-576 VYSLHNYFYP
+576 
-586 LRVRP
+586 
-591 QTRTVALSEYGGIAW
+591 
-606 PMPGHEPPRRTY
+606 
-618 GYGTAKSREELT
+618 ELT
-630 ARYKKLQLGAVL
+630 ARYKKLQLKTVL
-642 PQLQKGLSAL
+642 PQLEKGLSAL

-671 RTAIKPDA
+671 RAAVKPDA

-690 AEFARVVK
+690 AEFARVTNPAKK

>member
-1 MHPLTEYPRPAMR
+1 MQTPWADTLDRAQPLPEYPRPQMV
-14 RDSYENLNG
+14 RDSYLNLNG
-23 LWQYAITA
+23 PWSYAITT
-31 SAQRPAGWDGE
+31 SAQKPAQADGT
-42 ILVPYA
+42 ILVPFS
-48 PECRASGVGRTLQPG
+48 PESELSGVGHILQPEEYLWYIRTVTLPDG
-63 QWLHYHRYFAPPAGM
+63 FNI
-78 GGRVL
+78 GRVL
-83 LHFGAVDYACAVQV
+83 LHFGAVDQTATVWC
-97 NGHLVG
+97 NGVELATHT
-103 GHRGG
+103 GG
-108 YWPFTLDIT
+108 YLPFTVDIT
-117 AQLNG
+117 EVLAKENTILVCVRDATNKSQL
-122 TGRNSLWVAVQD
+122 
-134 PTGHGTQARGKQ
+134 PRGKQ
-146 TLQPGG
+146 TLHPHGIW
-152 MFYPAQ
+152 YTPQ

-225 QDGEVT
+225 QDGTVT

-348 CDRLGLVVWQDMVNG
+348 CDKLGLVVWQDMVNG

-394 LLSRGSESSREEYR
+394 LLSRGSEASREEYR

-444 AIRALDDTRLVDEAS
+444 ATRALDDTRLVDEAS

-505 PRRTYG
+505 PRKTYG
-511 YGTAKS
+511 YGTARS
-517 REEDTVQALRC
+517 RA
-528 HPCVGCWVP
+528 
-537 FNEGWG
+537 
-543 QYDAAGAV
+543 
-551 QAIRA
+551 
-556 LDDTR
+556 
-561 LVDEASGWYDQGGGD
+561 
-576 VYSLHNYFYP
+576 
-586 LRVRP
+586 
-591 QTRTVALSEYGGIAW
+591 
-606 PMPGHEPPRRTY
+606 
-618 GYGTAKSREELT
+618 ELT
-630 ARYKKLQLGAVL
+630 ERYCDLQRKTVL
-642 PQLQKGLSAL
+642 PQLKKGLSAL

-679 NAVRSVNAALA
+679 AAVRAVNEALE
-690 AEFARVVK
+690 AEFEKAVKE

>member
-1 MHPLTEYPRPAMR
+1 MHPLAEYPRPALR
-14 RDSYENLNG
+14 RDSCEILNG
-23 LWQYAITA
+23 PWQYAITQTA
-31 SAQRPAGWDGE
+31 EYPAAWQGS
-42 ILVPYA
+42 ILVPYSPEA
-48 PECRASGVGRTLQPG
+48 PASGVNRTLQPG
-63 QWLHYHRYFAPPAGM
+63 QWLHYHRLFAPPAGE

-97 NGHLVG
+97 NGHLAG

-117 AQLNG
+117 DLLNG

-146 TLQPGG
+146 TLKPGG

-169 VPENYIQSLTVTP
+169 VPDNYIQTLTVTP
-182 DYDARTVTVKAHTS
+182 DYDARTVTVRVHT
-196 APGGAANLWAVVR
+196 AKPGGAVNLWAMVR

-214 IAEDWGSDEAG
+214 IAEDWGSDEAD

-231 LHIADEYFFPW
+231 LNIPEEHFFPW

-253 VGTTQG
+253 VGTNQG
-259 EEEQF
+259 EEAEF

-275 WSCAPDAR
+275 WSCAPDAH

-323 SEVKALGYNL
+323 SEVKALGFNL

-348 CDRLGLVVWQDMVNG
+348 CDRLGLIVWQDIVNG
-363 GSKYN
+363 GSAYN

-373 YLTNVLQPLMRRLP
+373 YLTNVLQPLLRRFP
-387 DKAALWG
+387 DGKACRR
-394 LLSRGSESSREEYR
+394 LLSRAKPAGREEYAH
-408 RELEDTVQA
+408 ELADTVQA
-417 LRCHPCV
+417 LRCHPCIA
-424 GCWVPFNEGW
+424 CWVPFNEGW
-434 GQYDAAGAVQ
+434 GQFDAGKAVQ
-444 AIRALDDTRLVDEAS
+444 ALRTLDGTRLVDEAS
-459 GWYDQGGGDVYS
+459 GWFDQGGGDVHS
-471 LHNYFYPLRVRPQT
+471 LHNYFYPLRIRPQK

-505 PRRTYG
+505 PRKTYG
-511 YGTAKS
+511 YGTAKD
-517 REEDTVQALRC
+517 RQ
-528 HPCVGCWVP
+528 
-537 FNEGWG
+537 
-543 QYDAAGAV
+543 
-551 QAIRA
+551 
-556 LDDTR
+556 
-561 LVDEASGWYDQGGGD
+561 
-576 VYSLHNYFYP
+576 
-586 LRVRP
+586 
-591 QTRTVALSEYGGIAW
+591 
-606 PMPGHEPPRRTY
+606 
-618 GYGTAKSREELT
+618 ELT
-630 ARYKKLQLGAVL
+630 ARYKKLQLKTVL
-642 PQLQKGLSAL
+642 PQLEKGLSAL

-671 RTAIKPDA
+671 RAAVKPDA

-690 AEFARVVK
+690 AEFARVTNPAKK

>member
-1 MHPLTEYPRPAMR
+1 MHPLAEYPRPAMR
-14 RDSYENLNG
+14 RDSCEILNG
-23 LWQYAITA
+23 PWQYAITQMA
-31 SAQRPAGWDGE
+31 EYPAAWQGS
-42 ILVPYA
+42 ILVPYSPEA
-48 PECRASGVGRTLQPG
+48 PASGVGRTLQPG
-63 QWLHYHRYFAPPAGM
+63 QWLHYHRLFAPPAGE

-97 NGHLVG
+97 NGHLAG

-117 AQLNG
+117 DLLNG
-122 TGRNSLWVAVQD
+122 TDRNSLWVAVQD

-146 TLQPGG
+146 TLKPGG

-169 VPENYIQSLTVTP
+169 VPDNYIQTLTVTP
-182 DYDARTVTVKAHTS
+182 DYDARTVTVRVHT
-196 APGGAANLWAVVR
+196 AKPGGAVNLWAMVR

-214 IAEDWGSDEAG
+214 IAEDWGSDEAD

-231 LHIADEYFFPW
+231 LNIPEEHFFPW

-253 VGTTQG
+253 VGTNQG
-259 EEEQF
+259 EEAEF

-275 WSCAPDAR
+275 WSCAPDAH

-323 SEVKALGYNL
+323 SEVKALGFNL

-348 CDRLGLVVWQDMVNG
+348 CDRLGLIVWQDIVNG
-363 GSKYN
+363 GSAYN

-373 YLTNVLQPLMRRLP
+373 YLTNVLQPLLRRFP
-387 DKAALWG
+387 DGKACRR
-394 LLSRGSESSREEYR
+394 LLSRAKPAGREEYAH
-408 RELEDTVQA
+408 ELADTVQA
-417 LRCHPCV
+417 LQCHPCIA
-424 GCWVPFNEGW
+424 CWVPFNEGW
-434 GQYDAAGAVQ
+434 GQFDAGKAVQ
-444 AIRALDDTRLVDEAS
+444 ALRTLDGTRLVDEAS
-459 GWYDQGGGDVYS
+459 GWFDQGGGDVHS
-471 LHNYFYPLRVRPQT
+471 LHNYFYPLRIRPQK

-505 PRRTYG
+505 PHKTYG
-511 YGTAKS
+511 YGTAKD
-517 REEDTVQALRC
+517 RQ
-528 HPCVGCWVP
+528 
-537 FNEGWG
+537 
-543 QYDAAGAV
+543 
-551 QAIRA
+551 
-556 LDDTR
+556 
-561 LVDEASGWYDQGGGD
+561 
-576 VYSLHNYFYP
+576 
-586 LRVRP
+586 
-591 QTRTVALSEYGGIAW
+591 
-606 PMPGHEPPRRTY
+606 
-618 GYGTAKSREELT
+618 ELT
-630 ARYKKLQLGAVL
+630 ARYKKLQLKTVL
-642 PQLQKGLSAL
+642 PQLEKGLSAL

-671 RTAIKPDA
+671 RAAVKPDA

-690 AEFARVVK
+690 AEFARVTNPAKK

>member
-1 MHPLTEYPRPAMR
+1 MHPLAEYPRPALR
-14 RDSYENLNG
+14 RDSCEILNG
-23 LWQYAITA
+23 PWQYAITQTA
-31 SAQRPAGWDGE
+31 EYPAAWQGS
-42 ILVPYA
+42 ILVPYSPEA
-48 PECRASGVGRTLQPG
+48 PASGVNRTLQPG
-63 QWLHYHRYFAPPAGM
+63 QWLHYHRLFAPPAGE

-97 NGHLVG
+97 NGHLAG

-117 AQLNG
+117 DLLNG

-146 TLQPGG
+146 TLKPGG

-169 VPENYIQSLTVTP
+169 VPDNYIQTLTVTP
-182 DYDARTVTVKAHTS
+182 DYDARTVTVRVHT
-196 APGGAANLWAVVR
+196 AKPGGAVNLWAMVR

-214 IAEDWGSDEAG
+214 IAEDWGSDEADR
-225 QDGEVT
+225 DGEVT
-231 LHIADEYFFPW
+231 LNIPEEHFFPW

-259 EEEQF
+259 EEAGF

-275 WSCAPDAR
+275 WSCAPDAH

-288 CLNDKPI
+288 CLNDRPI

-323 SEVKALGYNL
+323 SEVKALGFNL

-348 CDRLGLVVWQDMVNG
+348 CDRLGLIVWQDMVNG
-363 GSKYN
+363 GSAYN

-373 YLTNVLQPLMRRLP
+373 YLTNVLQPLLRRFP
-387 DKAALWG
+387 DGKAAYS
-394 LLSRGSESSREEYR
+394 LLSRAKPAGREEYAH
-408 RELEDTVQA
+408 ELADTVQA
-417 LRCHPCV
+417 LRCHPCIA
-424 GCWVPFNEGW
+424 CWVPFNEGW
-434 GQYDAAGAVQ
+434 GQFDAGKAVQ
-444 AIRALDDTRLVDEAS
+444 ALRTLDGTRLVDEAS
-459 GWYDQGGGDVYS
+459 GWFDQGGGDVHS
-471 LHNYFYPLRVRPQT
+471 LHNYFYPLRIRPQK

-505 PRRTYG
+505 PRKTYG
-511 YGTAKS
+511 YGTAKD
-517 REEDTVQALRC
+517 RQ
-528 HPCVGCWVP
+528 
-537 FNEGWG
+537 
-543 QYDAAGAV
+543 
-551 QAIRA
+551 
-556 LDDTR
+556 
-561 LVDEASGWYDQGGGD
+561 
-576 VYSLHNYFYP
+576 
-586 LRVRP
+586 
-591 QTRTVALSEYGGIAW
+591 
-606 PMPGHEPPRRTY
+606 
-618 GYGTAKSREELT
+618 ELT
-630 ARYKKLQLGAVL
+630 ARYKKLQLKTVL
-642 PQLQKGLSAL
+642 PQLEKGLSAL

-671 RTAIKPDA
+671 RAAVKPDA

-690 AEFARVVK
+690 AEFARVTNPAKK

>member
-1 MHPLTEYPRPAMR
+1 MHPLAEYPRPAMR
-14 RDSYENLNG
+14 RDSCEILNG
-23 LWQYAITA
+23 PWQYAITQTA
-31 SAQRPAGWDGE
+31 EYPAAWQGS
-42 ILVPYA
+42 ILVPYSPEA
-48 PECRASGVGRTLQPG
+48 PASGVGRTLQPG
-63 QWLHYHRYFAPPAGM
+63 QWLHYHRLFAPPAGE

-97 NGHLVG
+97 NGHLAG

-117 AQLNG
+117 DLLNG

-146 TLQPGG
+146 TLKPGG

-169 VPENYIQSLTVTP
+169 VPDNYIQTLTVTP
-182 DYDARTVTVKAHTS
+182 DYDARTVTVRVHT
-196 APGGAANLWAVVR
+196 AKPGGAVNLWAMVR

-214 IAEDWGSDEAG
+214 IAEDWGSDEAD

-231 LHIADEYFFPW
+231 LNIPEEHFFPW

-253 VGTTQG
+253 VGTNQG
-259 EEEQF
+259 EEAEF

-275 WSCAPDAR
+275 WSCAPDAH

-323 SEVKALGYNL
+323 SEVKALGFNL

-348 CDRLGLVVWQDMVNG
+348 CDRLGLIVWQDIVNG
-363 GSKYN
+363 GSAYN

-373 YLTNVLQPLMRRLP
+373 YLTNVLQPLLRRFP
-387 DKAALWG
+387 DGKAAYS
-394 LLSRGSESSREEYR
+394 LLSRAKPASREEYA
-408 RELEDTVQA
+408 RELADTVQA
-417 LRCHPCV
+417 LRCHPCIA
-424 GCWVPFNEGW
+424 CWVPFNEGW
-434 GQYDAAGAVQ
+434 GQFDAGKAVQ
-444 AIRALDDTRLVDEAS
+444 ALRALDGTRLVDEAS
-459 GWYDQGGGDVYS
+459 GWFDQGGGDVHS
-471 LHNYFYPLRVRPQT
+471 LHNYFYPLRIRPQK

-505 PRRTYG
+505 PHKTYG
-511 YGTAKS
+511 YGTAKN
-517 REEDTVQALRC
+517 RQ
-528 HPCVGCWVP
+528 
-537 FNEGWG
+537 
-543 QYDAAGAV
+543 
-551 QAIRA
+551 
-556 LDDTR
+556 
-561 LVDEASGWYDQGGGD
+561 
-576 VYSLHNYFYP
+576 
-586 LRVRP
+586 
-591 QTRTVALSEYGGIAW
+591 
-606 PMPGHEPPRRTY
+606 
-618 GYGTAKSREELT
+618 ELT
-630 ARYKKLQLGAVL
+630 ARYKKLQLKTVL
-642 PQLQKGLSAL
+642 PQLEKGLSAL

-671 RTAIKPDA
+671 RAAVKPDA

-690 AEFARVVK
+690 AEFARVTNPAKK

>member
-1 MHPLTEYPRPAMR
+1 MHPLAEYPRPAMR
-14 RDSYENLNG
+14 RDSCEILNG
-23 LWQYAITA
+23 PWQYAITQTA
-31 SAQRPAGWDGE
+31 EYPAAWQGS
-42 ILVPYA
+42 ILVPYSPEA
-48 PECRASGVGRTLQPG
+48 PASGVNRTLQPG
-63 QWLHYHRYFAPPAGM
+63 QWLHYHRLFAPPAGE

-83 LHFGAVDYACAVQV
+83 LHFGAVDYACAVQI
-97 NGHLVG
+97 NGHLAG

-117 AQLNG
+117 DLLNG

-146 TLQPGG
+146 TLKPGG

-169 VPENYIQSLTVTP
+169 VPDNYIQTLTVTP
-182 DYDARTVTVKAHTS
+182 DYDARTVTVRVHT
-196 APGGAANLWAVVR
+196 AKPGGAVNLWAMVR

-214 IAEDWGSDEAG
+214 IAEDWGSDEAD

-231 LHIADEYFFPW
+231 LNIPEEHFFPW

-253 VGTTQG
+253 VGTNQG
-259 EEEQF
+259 EEAGF

-275 WSCAPDAR
+275 WSCAPDAH

-323 SEVKALGYNL
+323 SEVKALGFNL

-348 CDRLGLVVWQDMVNG
+348 CDRLGLIVWQDIVNG
-363 GSKYN
+363 GSAYN

-373 YLTNVLQPLMRRLP
+373 YLTNVLQPLLRRFP
-387 DKAALWG
+387 DGKACRR
-394 LLSRGSESSREEYR
+394 LLSRAKPAGREEYAH
-408 RELEDTVQA
+408 ELADTVQA
-417 LRCHPCV
+417 LRCHPCIA
-424 GCWVPFNEGW
+424 CWVPFNEGW
-434 GQYDAAGAVQ
+434 GQFDAGKAVQ
-444 AIRALDDTRLVDEAS
+444 ALRTLDGTRLVDEAS
-459 GWYDQGGGDVYS
+459 GWFDQGGGDVHS
-471 LHNYFYPLRVRPQT
+471 LHNYFYPLRIRPQK

-505 PRRTYG
+505 PHKTYG
-511 YGTAKS
+511 YGTAKD
-517 REEDTVQALRC
+517 RQ
-528 HPCVGCWVP
+528 
-537 FNEGWG
+537 
-543 QYDAAGAV
+543 
-551 QAIRA
+551 
-556 LDDTR
+556 
-561 LVDEASGWYDQGGGD
+561 
-576 VYSLHNYFYP
+576 
-586 LRVRP
+586 
-591 QTRTVALSEYGGIAW
+591 
-606 PMPGHEPPRRTY
+606 
-618 GYGTAKSREELT
+618 ELT
-630 ARYKKLQLGAVL
+630 ARYKKLQLKTVL
-642 PQLQKGLSAL
+642 PQLEKGLSAL

-671 RTAIKPDA
+671 RAAVKPDA

-690 AEFARVVK
+690 AEFARVTNPAKK

>member
-1 MHPLTEYPRPAMR
+1 MHPLAEYPRPAMR
-14 RDSYENLNG
+14 RDSCEILNG
-23 LWQYAITA
+23 PWQYAIT
-31 SAQRPAGWDGE
+31 QTVEYPAAWQGS
-42 ILVPYA
+42 ILVPYSPEA
-48 PECRASGVGRTLQPG
+48 PASGVNRTLQSG
-63 QWLHYHRYFAPPAGM
+63 QWLHYHRLFAPPAGE

-97 NGHLVG
+97 NGHLAG

-117 AQLNG
+117 DLLNG

-146 TLQPGG
+146 TLKPGG

-169 VPENYIQSLTVTP
+169 VPDNYIQTLTVTP
-182 DYDARTVTVKAHTS
+182 DYDARTVTVRVHT
-196 APGGAANLWAVVR
+196 AKPGGAVNLWAMVR

-214 IAEDWGSDEAG
+214 IAEDWGSDEAD

-231 LHIADEYFFPW
+231 LNIPEEHFFPW

-253 VGTTQG
+253 VGTNQG
-259 EEEQF
+259 EEAGF

-275 WSCAPDAR
+275 WSCAPDAH

-323 SEVKALGYNL
+323 SEVKALGFNL

-348 CDRLGLVVWQDMVNG
+348 CDRLGLIVWQDIVNG
-363 GSKYN
+363 GSAYN

-373 YLTNVLQPLMRRLP
+373 YLTNVLQPLLRRFP
-387 DKAALWG
+387 DGKAAYS
-394 LLSRGSESSREEYR
+394 LLSRAKPAGREEYAH
-408 RELEDTVQA
+408 ELADTVQA
-417 LRCHPCV
+417 LRCHPCIA
-424 GCWVPFNEGW
+424 CWVPFNEGW
-434 GQYDAAGAVQ
+434 GQFDAGKAVQ
-444 AIRALDDTRLVDEAS
+444 ALRTLDGTRLVDEAS
-459 GWYDQGGGDVYS
+459 GWFDQGGGDVHS
-471 LHNYFYPLRVRPQT
+471 LHNYFYPLRIRPQK

-505 PRRTYG
+505 PHQTYG
-511 YGTAKS
+511 YGTAKD
-517 REEDTVQALRC
+517 RQ
-528 HPCVGCWVP
+528 
-537 FNEGWG
+537 
-543 QYDAAGAV
+543 
-551 QAIRA
+551 
-556 LDDTR
+556 
-561 LVDEASGWYDQGGGD
+561 
-576 VYSLHNYFYP
+576 
-586 LRVRP
+586 
-591 QTRTVALSEYGGIAW
+591 
-606 PMPGHEPPRRTY
+606 
-618 GYGTAKSREELT
+618 ELT
-630 ARYKKLQLGAVL
+630 ARYKKLQLKTVL
-642 PQLQKGLSAL
+642 PQLEKGLSAL

-671 RTAIKPDA
+671 RAAVKPDA

-690 AEFARVVK
+690 AEFARVTNPAKK

>member
-1 MHPLTEYPRPAMR
+1 MHPLAEYPRPALR
-14 RDSYENLNG
+14 RDSCEILNG
-23 LWQYAITA
+23 PWQYAITQTA
-31 SAQRPAGWDGE
+31 EYPAAWQGS
-42 ILVPYA
+42 ILVPYSPEA
-48 PECRASGVGRTLQPG
+48 PASGVNRTLQPG
-63 QWLHYHRYFAPPAGM
+63 QWLHYHRLFAPPAGE

-97 NGHLVG
+97 NGHLAG

-117 AQLNG
+117 DLLNG

-146 TLQPGG
+146 TLKPGG

-169 VPENYIQSLTVTP
+169 VPDNYIQTLTVTP
-182 DYDARTVTVKAHTS
+182 DYDARTVTVRVHT
-196 APGGAANLWAVVR
+196 AKPGGAVNLWAMVR

-214 IAEDWGSDEAG
+214 IAEDWGSDEAD

-231 LHIADEYFFPW
+231 LNIPEEHFFPW

-253 VGTTQG
+253 VGTNQG
-259 EEEQF
+259 EEAGL

-275 WSCAPDAR
+275 WSCAPDAH

-323 SEVKALGYNL
+323 SEVKALGFNL

-348 CDRLGLVVWQDMVNG
+348 CDRLGLIVWQDIVNG
-363 GSKYN
+363 GSAYN

-373 YLTNVLQPLMRRLP
+373 YLTNVLQPLLRRFP
-387 DKAALWG
+387 DGKACRR
-394 LLSRGSESSREEYR
+394 LLSRAKPAGREEYAH
-408 RELEDTVQA
+408 ELADTVQA
-417 LRCHPCV
+417 LRCHPCIA
-424 GCWVPFNEGW
+424 CWVPFNEGW
-434 GQYDAAGAVQ
+434 GQFDAEKAVQ
-444 AIRALDDTRLVDEAS
+444 ALRTLDGTRLVDEAS
-459 GWYDQGGGDVYS
+459 GWFDQGGGDVHS
-471 LHNYFYPLRVRPQT
+471 LHNYFYPLRIRPQK

-505 PRRTYG
+505 PHKTYG
-511 YGTAKS
+511 YGTAKD
-517 REEDTVQALRC
+517 RQ
-528 HPCVGCWVP
+528 
-537 FNEGWG
+537 
-543 QYDAAGAV
+543 
-551 QAIRA
+551 
-556 LDDTR
+556 
-561 LVDEASGWYDQGGGD
+561 
-576 VYSLHNYFYP
+576 
-586 LRVRP
+586 
-591 QTRTVALSEYGGIAW
+591 
-606 PMPGHEPPRRTY
+606 
-618 GYGTAKSREELT
+618 ELT
-630 ARYKKLQLGAVL
+630 ARYKKLQLKTVL
-642 PQLQKGLSAL
+642 PQLEKGLSAL

-671 RTAIKPDA
+671 RAAVKPDA

-690 AEFARVVK
+690 AEFARVTNPAKK

>member
-1 MHPLTEYPRPAMR
+1 MHPLAEYPRPAMR
-14 RDSYENLNG
+14 RDSCEILNG
-23 LWQYAITA
+23 PWQYAITQTA
-31 SAQRPAGWDGE
+31 EYPAAWQGS
-42 ILVPYA
+42 ILVPYSPEA
-48 PECRASGVGRTLQPG
+48 PASGVNRTLQPG
-63 QWLHYHRYFAPPAGM
+63 QWLHYHRLFAPPAGE

-97 NGHLVG
+97 NGHLAG

-117 AQLNG
+117 DLLNG

-146 TLQPGG
+146 TLKPGG

-169 VPENYIQSLTVTP
+169 VPDNYIQTLTVTP
-182 DYDARTVTVKAHTS
+182 DYDARTVTVRVHT
-196 APGGAANLWAVVR
+196 AMPGGAVNLWAMVR

-214 IAEDWGSDEAG
+214 IAEDWGSDEAD

-231 LHIADEYFFPW
+231 LNIPEEHFFPW

-253 VGTTQG
+253 VGTNQG
-259 EEEQF
+259 EEAEF

-275 WSCAPDAR
+275 WSCAPDAH

-323 SEVKALGYNL
+323 SEVKALGFNL

-348 CDRLGLVVWQDMVNG
+348 CDRLGLIVWQDIVNG
-363 GSKYN
+363 GSAYN

-373 YLTNVLQPLMRRLP
+373 YLTNVLQPLLRRFP
-387 DKAALWG
+387 DGKACRR
-394 LLSRGSESSREEYR
+394 LLSRAKPAGREEYAH
-408 RELEDTVQA
+408 ELADTVQA
-417 LRCHPCV
+417 LRCHPCIA
-424 GCWVPFNEGW
+424 CWVPFNEGW
-434 GQYDAAGAVQ
+434 GQFDAGKAVQ
-444 AIRALDDTRLVDEAS
+444 ALRTLDGTRLVDEAS
-459 GWYDQGGGDVYS
+459 GWFDQGGGDVHS
-471 LHNYFYPLRVRPQT
+471 LHNYFYPLRIRPQK

-505 PRRTYG
+505 PRKTYG
-511 YGTAKS
+511 YGTAKD
-517 REEDTVQALRC
+517 RQ
-528 HPCVGCWVP
+528 
-537 FNEGWG
+537 
-543 QYDAAGAV
+543 
-551 QAIRA
+551 
-556 LDDTR
+556 
-561 LVDEASGWYDQGGGD
+561 
-576 VYSLHNYFYP
+576 
-586 LRVRP
+586 
-591 QTRTVALSEYGGIAW
+591 
-606 PMPGHEPPRRTY
+606 
-618 GYGTAKSREELT
+618 ELT
-630 ARYKKLQLGAVL
+630 ARYKKLQLKTVL
-642 PQLQKGLSAL
+642 PQLEKGLSAL

-671 RTAIKPDA
+671 RAAVKPDA

-690 AEFARVVK
+690 AEFARVTNPAKK

>member
-1 MHPLTEYPRPAMR
+1 MHPLAEYPRPAMR
-14 RDSYENLNG
+14 RDSCEILNG
-23 LWQYAITA
+23 PWQYAITQTA
-31 SAQRPAGWDGE
+31 EYPAAWQGS
-42 ILVPYA
+42 ILVPYSPEA
-48 PECRASGVGRTLQPG
+48 PASGVGRTLQPG
-63 QWLHYHRYFAPPAGM
+63 QWLHYHRLFAPPAGE

-97 NGHLVG
+97 NGHLAG

-117 AQLNG
+117 DLLNG

-134 PTGHGTQARGKQ
+134 PTSHGTQARGKQ
-146 TLQPGG
+146 TLKPGG

-169 VPENYIQSLTVTP
+169 VPDNYIQTLTVTP
-182 DYDARTVTVKAHTS
+182 DYDARTVTVRVHT
-196 APGGAANLWAVVR
+196 AKPGGAVNLWAMVR

-214 IAEDWGSDEAG
+214 IAEDWGSDEAD

-231 LHIADEYFFPW
+231 LNIPEEHFFPW

-253 VGTTQG
+253 VGTNQG
-259 EEEQF
+259 EEAEF

-275 WSCAPDAR
+275 WSCAPDAH

-323 SEVKALGYNL
+323 SEVKALGFNL

-348 CDRLGLVVWQDMVNG
+348 CDRLGLIVWQDIVNG
-363 GSKYN
+363 GSAYN

-373 YLTNVLQPLMRRLP
+373 YLTNVLQPLLRRFP
-387 DKAALWG
+387 DGKAAYS
-394 LLSRGSESSREEYR
+394 LLSRAKPAGREEYAH
-408 RELEDTVQA
+408 ELADTVQA
-417 LRCHPCV
+417 LRCHPCIA
-424 GCWVPFNEGW
+424 CWVPFNEGW
-434 GQYDAAGAVQ
+434 GQFDAGKAVQ
-444 AIRALDDTRLVDEAS
+444 ALRALDGTRLVDEAS
-459 GWYDQGGGDVYS
+459 GWFDQGGGDVHS
-471 LHNYFYPLRVRPQT
+471 LHNYFYPLRIRPQK

-505 PRRTYG
+505 PHKTYG
-511 YGTAKS
+511 YGTAKD
-517 REEDTVQALRC
+517 RQ
-528 HPCVGCWVP
+528 
-537 FNEGWG
+537 
-543 QYDAAGAV
+543 
-551 QAIRA
+551 
-556 LDDTR
+556 
-561 LVDEASGWYDQGGGD
+561 
-576 VYSLHNYFYP
+576 
-586 LRVRP
+586 
-591 QTRTVALSEYGGIAW
+591 
-606 PMPGHEPPRRTY
+606 
-618 GYGTAKSREELT
+618 ELT
-630 ARYKKLQLGAVL
+630 ARYKKLQLKTVL
-642 PQLQKGLSAL
+642 PQLEKGLSAL

-671 RTAIKPDA
+671 RAAVKPDA

-690 AEFARVVK
+690 AEFARVTNPAKK

>member
-1 MHPLTEYPRPAMR
+1 MHPLAEYPRPAMR
-14 RDSYENLNG
+14 RDSCEILNG
-23 LWQYAITA
+23 PWQYAITQTA
-31 SAQRPAGWDGE
+31 EYPAAWQGS
-42 ILVPYA
+42 ILVPYSPEA
-48 PECRASGVGRTLQPG
+48 PASGVGRTLQPG
-63 QWLHYHRYFAPPAGM
+63 QWLHYHRLFAPPAGE

-97 NGHLVG
+97 NGHLAG

-117 AQLNG
+117 DLLNG

-146 TLQPGG
+146 TLRPGG

-169 VPENYIQSLTVTP
+169 VPDNYIQTLTVTP
-182 DYDARTVTVKAHTS
+182 DYDARTVTVRVHT
-196 APGGAANLWAVVR
+196 AKPGGAVNLWAMVR

-214 IAEDWGSDEAG
+214 IAEDWGSDEAD

-231 LHIADEYFFPW
+231 LNIPEEHFFPW

-253 VGTTQG
+253 VGTNQG
-259 EEEQF
+259 EEAGF

-275 WSCAPDAR
+275 WSCAPDAH

-323 SEVKALGYNL
+323 SELKALGFNL

-348 CDRLGLVVWQDMVNG
+348 CDRLGLIVWQDIVNG
-363 GSKYN
+363 GSAYN

-373 YLTNVLQPLMRRLP
+373 YLTNVLQPLLRRFP
-387 DKAALWG
+387 DGKAAYS
-394 LLSRGSESSREEYR
+394 LLSRAKPAGREEYAH
-408 RELEDTVQA
+408 ELADTVQA
-417 LRCHPCV
+417 LRCHPCIA
-424 GCWVPFNEGW
+424 CWVPFNEGW
-434 GQYDAAGAVQ
+434 GQFDAGKAVQ
-444 AIRALDDTRLVDEAS
+444 ALRTLDGTRLVDEAS
-459 GWYDQGGGDVYS
+459 GWFDQGGGDVHS
-471 LHNYFYPLRVRPQT
+471 LHNYFYPLRIRPQK

-505 PRRTYG
+505 PHKTYG
-511 YGTAKS
+511 YGTAKD
-517 REEDTVQALRC
+517 RQ
-528 HPCVGCWVP
+528 
-537 FNEGWG
+537 
-543 QYDAAGAV
+543 
-551 QAIRA
+551 
-556 LDDTR
+556 
-561 LVDEASGWYDQGGGD
+561 
-576 VYSLHNYFYP
+576 
-586 LRVRP
+586 
-591 QTRTVALSEYGGIAW
+591 
-606 PMPGHEPPRRTY
+606 
-618 GYGTAKSREELT
+618 ELT
-630 ARYKKLQLGAVL
+630 ARYKKLQLKTVL
-642 PQLQKGLSAL
+642 PQLEKGLSAL

-671 RTAIKPDA
+671 RAAVKPDA

-690 AEFARVVK
+690 AEFAGVTNPAKK

>member
-1 MHPLTEYPRPAMR
+1 MHPLAEYPRPAMR
-14 RDSYENLNG
+14 RDSCEILNG
-23 LWQYAITA
+23 PWQYAITQTA
-31 SAQRPAGWDGE
+31 EYPAAWQGS
-42 ILVPYA
+42 ILVPYSPEA
-48 PECRASGVGRTLQPG
+48 PASGVNRTLQPG
-63 QWLHYHRYFAPPAGM
+63 QWLHYHRLFAPPAGE

-97 NGHLVG
+97 NGHLAG

-117 AQLNG
+117 NLLNG

-134 PTGHGTQARGKQ
+134 PTGHSTQARGKQ
-146 TLQPGG
+146 TLKPGG

-169 VPENYIQSLTVTP
+169 VPDNYIQTLTVTP
-182 DYDARTVTVKAHTS
+182 DYDARTVTVRVHT
-196 APGGAANLWAVVR
+196 AKPGGAVNLWAMVR

-214 IAEDWGSDEAG
+214 IAEDWGSDEAD

-231 LHIADEYFFPW
+231 LNIPEEHFFPW

-253 VGTTQG
+253 VGTNQG
-259 EEEQF
+259 EEAGL

-275 WSCAPDAR
+275 WSCAPDAH

-323 SEVKALGYNL
+323 SEVKALGFNL

-348 CDRLGLVVWQDMVNG
+348 CDRLGLIVWQDIVNG
-363 GSKYN
+363 GSAYN

-373 YLTNVLQPLMRRLP
+373 YLTNVLQPLLRRFP
-387 DKAALWG
+387 DGKACRR
-394 LLSRGSESSREEYR
+394 LLSRAKPAGREEYAH
-408 RELEDTVQA
+408 ELADTVQA
-417 LRCHPCV
+417 LRCHPCIA
-424 GCWVPFNEGW
+424 CWVPFNEGW
-434 GQYDAAGAVQ
+434 GQFDAEKAVQ
-444 AIRALDDTRLVDEAS
+444 ALRTLDGTRLVDEAS
-459 GWYDQGGGDVYS
+459 GWFDQGGGDVHS
-471 LHNYFYPLRVRPQT
+471 LHNYFYPLRIRPQK

-505 PRRTYG
+505 PHKTYG
-511 YGTAKS
+511 YGTAKD
-517 REEDTVQALRC
+517 RQ
-528 HPCVGCWVP
+528 
-537 FNEGWG
+537 
-543 QYDAAGAV
+543 
-551 QAIRA
+551 
-556 LDDTR
+556 
-561 LVDEASGWYDQGGGD
+561 
-576 VYSLHNYFYP
+576 
-586 LRVRP
+586 
-591 QTRTVALSEYGGIAW
+591 
-606 PMPGHEPPRRTY
+606 
-618 GYGTAKSREELT
+618 ELT
-630 ARYKKLQLGAVL
+630 ARYKKLQLKTVL
-642 PQLQKGLSAL
+642 PQLEKGLSAL

-671 RTAIKPDA
+671 RAAVKPDA

-690 AEFARVVK
+690 AEFARVTNPAKK

>member
-1 MHPLTEYPRPAMR
+1 MHPLAEYPRPAMR
-14 RDSYENLNG
+14 RDSCEILNG
-23 LWQYAITA
+23 PWQYAITQTA
-31 SAQRPAGWDGE
+31 EYPAAWQGS
-42 ILVPYA
+42 ILLPYSPEA
-48 PECRASGVGRTLQPG
+48 PASGVGRTLQPG
-63 QWLHYHRYFAPPAGM
+63 QWLHYHRLFAPPAGE

-97 NGHLVG
+97 NGHLAG

-117 AQLNG
+117 DLLNG

-146 TLQPGG
+146 TLKPGG

-169 VPENYIQSLTVTP
+169 VPDNYIQTLTVTP
-182 DYDARTVTVKAHTS
+182 DYDARTVTVRVHT
-196 APGGAANLWAVVR
+196 AKPGGAVNLWAMVR

-214 IAEDWGSDEAG
+214 IAEDWGSDEAD

-231 LHIADEYFFPW
+231 LNIPEEHFFPW

-253 VGTTQG
+253 VGTNQG
-259 EEEQF
+259 EEAEF

-275 WSCAPDAR
+275 WSCAPDAH

-288 CLNDKPI
+288 CLNGKPI

-323 SEVKALGYNL
+323 SEVKALGFNL

-348 CDRLGLVVWQDMVNG
+348 CDRLGLIVWQDIVNG
-363 GSKYN
+363 GSTYN

-373 YLTNVLQPLMRRLP
+373 YLTNVLQPLLRRFP
-387 DKAALWG
+387 DGKACRR
-394 LLSRGSESSREEYR
+394 LLSRAKPVSREEYAH
-408 RELEDTVQA
+408 ELADTVQA
-417 LRCHPCV
+417 LRCHPCIA
-424 GCWVPFNEGW
+424 CWVPFNEGW
-434 GQYDAAGAVQ
+434 GQFDAGKAVQ
-444 AIRALDDTRLVDEAS
+444 ALRTLDGTRLVDEAS
-459 GWYDQGGGDVYS
+459 GWFDQGGGDVHS
-471 LHNYFYPLRVRPQT
+471 LHNYFYPLRIRPQK

-505 PRRTYG
+505 PHKTYG
-511 YGTAKS
+511 YGTAKD
-517 REEDTVQALRC
+517 RQ
-528 HPCVGCWVP
+528 
-537 FNEGWG
+537 
-543 QYDAAGAV
+543 
-551 QAIRA
+551 
-556 LDDTR
+556 
-561 LVDEASGWYDQGGGD
+561 
-576 VYSLHNYFYP
+576 
-586 LRVRP
+586 
-591 QTRTVALSEYGGIAW
+591 
-606 PMPGHEPPRRTY
+606 
-618 GYGTAKSREELT
+618 ELT
-630 ARYKKLQLGAVL
+630 ARYKKLQLKTVL
-642 PQLQKGLSAL
+642 PQLEKGLSAL

-671 RTAIKPDA
+671 RAAVKPDA

-690 AEFARVVK
+690 AEFARATNPAKK

>member
-1 MHPLTEYPRPAMR
+1 MHPLAEYPRPAMR
-14 RDSYENLNG
+14 RDSCEILNG
-23 LWQYAITA
+23 PWQYAITQTA
-31 SAQRPAGWDGE
+31 EYPAAWQGS
-42 ILVPYA
+42 ILVPYSPEA
-48 PECRASGVGRTLQPG
+48 PASGVGRTLQPG
-63 QWLHYHRYFAPPAGM
+63 QWLHYHRLFAPPAGE

-97 NGHLVG
+97 NGHLAG

-117 AQLNG
+117 DLLNG

-146 TLQPGG
+146 TLKPGG

-169 VPENYIQSLTVTP
+169 VPDNYIQTLTVTP
-182 DYDARTVTVKAHTS
+182 DYDARTVTVRVHT
-196 APGGAANLWAVVR
+196 AKPGGAVNLWAMVR

-214 IAEDWGSDEAG
+214 IAEDWGSDEAD

-231 LHIADEYFFPW
+231 LNIPEEHFFPW

-253 VGTTQG
+253 VGTNQG
-259 EEEQF
+259 EEAGL

-275 WSCAPDAR
+275 WSCAPDAH

-323 SEVKALGYNL
+323 SEVKALGFNL

-348 CDRLGLVVWQDMVNG
+348 CDRLGLIVWQDIVNG
-363 GSKYN
+363 GSAYN

-373 YLTNVLQPLMRRLP
+373 YLTNVLQPLLRRFP
-387 DKAALWG
+387 DGKAAYS
-394 LLSRGSESSREEYR
+394 LLSRAKPAGREEYAH
-408 RELEDTVQA
+408 ELADTVQA
-417 LRCHPCV
+417 LRCHPCIA
-424 GCWVPFNEGW
+424 CWVPFNEGW
-434 GQYDAAGAVQ
+434 GQFDAGKAVQ
-444 AIRALDDTRLVDEAS
+444 ALRTLDGTRLVDEAS
-459 GWYDQGGGDVYS
+459 GWFDQGGGDVHS
-471 LHNYFYPLRVRPQT
+471 LHNYFYPLRIRPQK

-505 PRRTYG
+505 PHKTYG
-511 YGTAKS
+511 YGTAKD
-517 REEDTVQALRC
+517 RQ
-528 HPCVGCWVP
+528 
-537 FNEGWG
+537 
-543 QYDAAGAV
+543 
-551 QAIRA
+551 
-556 LDDTR
+556 
-561 LVDEASGWYDQGGGD
+561 
-576 VYSLHNYFYP
+576 
-586 LRVRP
+586 
-591 QTRTVALSEYGGIAW
+591 
-606 PMPGHEPPRRTY
+606 
-618 GYGTAKSREELT
+618 ELT
-630 ARYKKLQLGAVL
+630 ARYKKLQLKTVL
-642 PQLQKGLSAL
+642 PQLEKGLSAL

-671 RTAIKPDA
+671 RAAVKPDA

-690 AEFARVVK
+690 AEFARVTNPAKK